1 MRQNN
6 CDLTNLESLI
16 ICPGIP
22 ARQIV
27 PMLSKFEKLKKLEI
41 CNLLIFIEYLLDIL
55 RCLGNMK
62 TLKMSVT
69 LRVMS
74 DLDDEATK
82 AIFNEAIEILNE
94 KFPFPDERILD
105 LKISESWILL
115 DYRPIF
121 SIKYGENGTALEKIE

>member
-1 MRQNN
+1 
-6 CDLTNLESLI
+6 
-16 ICPGIP
+16 
-22 ARQIV
+22 
-27 PMLSKFEKLKKLEI
+27 
-41 CNLLIFIEYLLDIL
+41 
-55 RCLGNMK
+55 
-62 TLKMSVT
+62 MSVT

-82 AIFNEAIEILNE
+82 AIFNQAIEILNE